1 MIYRIHYETEGGS
14 SAGYQYAGSKAE
26 AIRMIKEHHG
36 GRGHWPNYTWIPL
49 VGEDIYGDDIPE
61 HEKIEIT
68 SEPTPRTKAGWLVY
82 LNKHGSHAENG

>member
-36 GRGHWPNYTWIPL
+36 G
-49 VGEDIYGDDIPE
+49 
-61 HEKIEIT
+61 
-68 SEPTPRTKAGWLVY
+68 
-82 LNKHGSHAENG
+82 